1 MFYLLNLL
9 SSERGVWNI
18 PTSFFI
24 NKFLLYFFLKVVC
37 VCMIGTH
44 HEVHAL
50 TFKVNAAFLLAAGAA
65 LGSRSAEPVHPASL
79 ESVPVRHSP
88 APPSSPWSPLS
99 CLWLNEFHYFRS
111 LICVQSFMK
120 YLSF

>member
-37 VCMIGTH
+37 VCMIGAH
-44 HEVHAL
+44 PEVHAL
-50 TFKVNAAFLLAAGAA
+50 TFKVSAEFLQLQVLRWAAG
-65 LGSRSAEPVHPASL
+65 LQSVHPASL
-79 ESVPVRHSP
+79 ESVPVLHSA